1 MVLGQYGREV
11 LEWRA
16 GGGGLRGRV
25 SKAVWNDSARMRVRR
40 SARRGSGEGEEGRE
54 AESRC
59 WVKEEEML

>member
-25 SKAVWNDSARMRVRR
+25 SKAVWNDLVRTRVSR
-40 SARRGSGEGEEGRE
+40 SARRGSGEEEERRE

-59 WVKEEEML
+59 WVKEEVML